1 MHVHR
6 FDESEPHNQA
16 LLACFPKNAAT
27 LIKKYRQFSRLSW
40 VTNVSRTTMPLD
52 IEKYRHYVAG
62 FDLSPEE
69 QAELIRNVWLVL
81 ESFVDQAYGRH
92 PHQHRRSDLEVRH
105 LQNQI
110 EFLESDTRGSLDETP
125 SRNHDPYKH

>member
-1 MHVHR
+1 
-6 FDESEPHNQA
+6 
-16 LLACFPKNAAT
+16 
-27 LIKKYRQFSRLSW
+27 
-40 VTNVSRTTMPLD
+40 MPLD

-92 PHQHRRSDLEVRH
+92 PHQHRRRDLEFRD
-105 LQNQI
+105 LQDPLDL
-110 EFLESDTRGSLDETP
+110 LESKASNLLVEAQSPR
-125 SRNHDPYKH
+125 HDA